1 MNESP
6 SNGAPQSLADTVFRI
21 FGSLIFVTAGAG
33 HLLQPDAIVNRL
45 TASPIGTY
53 MAALVPAE
61 LLVLSTGAVLLVA
74 GIALLL
80 GAGTRLA
87 AVVLIVC
94 LIPITISVQ
103 LAPGQTG
110 PLFKNIALLGM
121 LIHFAVAG
129 AAHHR
134 LAFDAL
140 IERRRRSIH
149 KDNEVLS

>member
-1 MNESP
+1 MDGS
-6 SNGAPQSLADTVFRI
+6 SSAALAPQSVADTVFRI
-21 FGSLIFVTAGAG
+21 FGSLIFVTAGSG

-94 LIPITISVQ
+94 LIPI
-103 LAPGQTG
+103 
-110 PLFKNIALLGM
+110 
-121 LIHFAVAG
+121 
-129 AAHHR
+129 
-134 LAFDAL
+134 
-140 IERRRRSIH
+140 
-149 KDNEVLS
+149 